1 MRTKTRQIDS
11 FTPGETNVNAA
22 ASLQK
27 PQGRNR
33 AEKHT
38 ESNKKRYMGAL
49 KRQFRFRLR
58 SEINKCN
65 QDKKKDFGGLLKS
78 LLAAKRLPK
87 GNEEEEEAEE
97 EEEEEYQDIQQ
108 RTCSA
113 SLSSIIRK
121 DLPPAVRQAFM
132 DTINITIVQVS
143 NYMAEFSKQ
152 VLKIALLFN
161 DHAFSKQ
168 NRRIALVPQEGIS
181 LDPVLPVGN
190 LDYTVRVPK
199 PVDADCLKDPDFCS
213 KYSQLFQLPHLELIH
228 STYYGALGVQESSL
242 KATPLHREI
251 VEAVPR
257 DDPSPYEAL
266 SSHAMK
272 MARQLYETN
281 FQNMWADSTTVNK
294 LLTRLLRFLLLIH
307 LCPDQDCD
315 FKAKKEELQDKSKG
329 KGKGKQV
336 LRDTNTSIPVES
348 ISLINKTRNGRR
360 RLFRNEQ
367 QRKKK
372 YEDKGN
378 TRAAERCQ
386 VRLDTYREV
395 LARERREREDQR
407 GETYQQQQPV
417 ESYDIEEQLV
427 QDEIK
432 AEKSQDISKRRL
444 GKLVQVA
451 RSALFHN
458 DVISQA
464 YIEKKLEQ
472 ATEKEIDVI
481 SRIVVFVK
489 PYIPPKVNYRSFAF
503 QLPFVLMANQVLRSI
518 GRESQVVK
526 ITPIVS
532 PTSLKALVI
541 DTATLFSLFCS
552 KHPTSKMYLQ
562 DYSGR
567 LIQAKSALY
576 HKDAV
581 LGSFFDMQKLHSLA
595 KDYGMEFNHRMHI
608 LPGLKTVRISGIV
621 SIMRTKPKT
630 LEPAK
635 ADNQDMPSD
644 ENEHD
649 DETLAK
655 LNDRK
660 TALEKLLR
668 DRTKELHQFLVENGS
683 VRSRRKEWKQKPD
696 ERQDIGSKRDNLKVE
711 TRERMT
717 RVRDAREQLQAARR
731 AIYEHRHPNTVPA
744 TNPIIIDSKPSLHK
758 AEECELSDRVSL
770 TNAVFAG
777 TDNGLIKT
785 TETVFF
791 DIERFAL
798 HLELYRHFHIS
809 EDPMDINDI
818 VSSTCL
824 NLPETHTVGPKQI
837 AQQTGL
843 TSYTFSLVSKKK
855 RTAAGHQVMETEEL
869 LSGCSIHQSTTAEE
883 LDRNYQV
890 HEQCRNSVRSFYY
903 SNNQC
908 KRRRHL
914 ELSKRRARDR
924 IAAAERK
931 ASGFKEGGKALVM
944 FVGDRGHGVGS
955 RIKGHQRFG
964 GTWKQEIHGR
974 YTPTVITNE
983 YNSSQTCLFCFR
995 KLSHPLKT
1003 IGDEVKTI
1011 NGSFVCINDKCPNAF
1026 KVVCRDQVSA
1036 LAIGLAGLA
1045 SILFGVTFPCFDQ
1058 QPSRL
1063 KRQQFND
1070 LALSFLEQKQ
1080 QQA

>member
-1 MRTKTRQIDS
+1 
-11 FTPGETNVNAA
+11 
-22 ASLQK
+22 
-27 PQGRNR
+27 
-33 AEKHT
+33 
-38 ESNKKRYMGAL
+38 
-49 KRQFRFRLR
+49 
-58 SEINKCN
+58 
-65 QDKKKDFGGLLKS
+65 
-78 LLAAKRLPK
+78 
-87 GNEEEEEAEE
+87 
-97 EEEEEYQDIQQ
+97 
-108 RTCSA
+108 
-113 SLSSIIRK
+113 
-121 DLPPAVRQAFM
+121 
-132 DTINITIVQVS
+132 
-143 NYMAEFSKQ
+143 
-152 VLKIALLFN
+152 
-161 DHAFSKQ
+161 
-168 NRRIALVPQEGIS
+168 
-181 LDPVLPVGN
+181 
-190 LDYTVRVPK
+190 
-199 PVDADCLKDPDFCS
+199 
-213 KYSQLFQLPHLELIH
+213 
-228 STYYGALGVQESSL
+228 
-242 KATPLHREI
+242 
-251 VEAVPR
+251 
-257 DDPSPYEAL
+257 
-266 SSHAMK
+266 
-272 MARQLYETN
+272 
-281 FQNMWADSTTVNK
+281 
-294 LLTRLLRFLLLIH
+294 
-307 LCPDQDCD
+307 
-315 FKAKKEELQDKSKG
+315 
-329 KGKGKQV
+329 
-336 LRDTNTSIPVES
+336 
-348 ISLINKTRNGRR
+348 
-360 RLFRNEQ
+360 
-367 QRKKK
+367 
-372 YEDKGN
+372 
-378 TRAAERCQ
+378 
-386 VRLDTYREV
+386 
-395 LARERREREDQR
+395 
-407 GETYQQQQPV
+407 V

-668 DRTKELHQFLVENGS
+668 DTTKELHQFLVENGS
-683 VRSRRKEWKQKPD
+683 VRSQRKEWKQKPD
-696 ERQDIGSKRDNLKVE
+696 ERQDIGSKRYNLKVE

-809 EDPMDINDI
+809 
-818 VSSTCL
+818 
-824 NLPETHTVGPKQI
+824 GK
-837 AQQTGL
+837 
-843 TSYTFSLVSKKK
+843 
-855 RTAAGHQVMETEEL
+855 L
-869 LSGCSIHQSTTAEE
+869 L
-883 LDRNYQV
+883 L
-890 HEQCRNSVRSFYY
+890 
-903 SNNQC
+903 
-908 KRRRHL
+908 
-914 ELSKRRARDR
+914 
-924 IAAAERK
+924 
-931 ASGFKEGGKALVM
+931 
-944 FVGDRGHGVGS
+944 
-955 RIKGHQRFG
+955 
-964 GTWKQEIHGR
+964 
-974 YTPTVITNE
+974 
-983 YNSSQTCLFCFR
+983 
-995 KLSHPLKT
+995 
-1003 IGDEVKTI
+1003 
-1011 NGSFVCINDKCPNAF
+1011 
-1026 KVVCRDQVSA
+1026 
-1036 LAIGLAGLA
+1036 
-1045 SILFGVTFPCFDQ
+1045 
-1058 QPSRL
+1058 
-1063 KRQQFND
+1063 
-1070 LALSFLEQKQ
+1070 
-1080 QQA
+1080 

>member
-58 SEINKCN
+58 SEINKCVVTDAEASIKATDQPIQQFLN
-65 QDKKKDFGGLLKS
+65 SNYRTKNLQTVNLWRNYVKKNFDDVKRFVLKGDDGDDNS
-78 LLAAKRLPK
+78 
-87 GNEEEEEAEE
+87 NEESDNDEEEEEAE

-132 DTINITIVQVS
+132 DTTNITIVQVS

-329 KGKGKQV
+329 KGKGKGKQV

-372 YEDKGN
+372 HEDKGN

-395 LARERREREDQR
+395 LARERREREKQR

-444 GKLVQVA
+444 GNL
-451 RSALFHN
+451 
-458 DVISQA
+458 A

-532 PTSLKALVI
+532 PTSLKALAI

-552 KHPTSKMYLQ
+552 KDATSKMYLQ

-608 LPGLKTVRISGIV
+608 IPGLKTVRISGIV

-683 VRSRRKEWKQKPD
+683 VRSRRKGWKQKPD
-696 ERQDIGSKRDNLKVE
+696 ERQDIGSKRYNLKVE

-717 RVRDAREQLQAARR
+717 R
-731 AIYEHRHPNTVPA
+731 HRHPNTVPA

-843 TSYTFSLVSKKK
+843 TSYTISLVSKKK

-883 LDRNYQV
+883 LDRNYQQQSV
-890 HEQCRNSVRSFYY
+890 QEETAPGIEQEESP
-903 SNNQC
+903 
-908 KRRRHL
+908 
-914 ELSKRRARDR
+914 
-924 IAAAERK
+924 
-931 ASGFKEGGKALVM
+931 
-944 FVGDRGHGVGS
+944 GHGVGS

-1011 NGSFVCINDKCPNAF
+1011 NGSFVCINNKCPNAF
-1026 KVVCRDQVSA
+1026 KVMCRDQVSA